1 VRLYNRLV
9 LKLGEFSAL
18 AQVSIRTLRHYDEV
32 GLLKPTHFEAQTG
45 YRYYSVSQL
54 PRLHRILALRDL
66 GFPLDRIGDTLEEG
80 VSADALRGMLLL
92 RSVEQEKQVNEETER
107 LNRLKAL
114 IHLIDKE
121 GRMSSDVIMK
131 EVEPQWIVS
140 LRENIPA
147 YRAVGQLIGRLYG
160 LLGPLGGEGMG
171 VGLLHDPEY
180 KEQDVDVE
188 AGVYVKYR
196 VEAQAPLRCY
206 QLPAVTVASVVH
218 HGPFNRIGEAYTD
231 LLRWIEAN
239 HYYPGDPTRELF
251 LHVSQPASRDD
262 RSNVTEIQ
270 VPVRKE

>member
-1 VRLYNRLV
+1 MRLYNRLV
-9 LKLGEFSAL
+9 LKIGEFSAL

-32 GLLKPTHFEAQTG
+32 GLLKPTHVETQTG

-92 RSVEQEKQVNEETER
+92 RRVEQEKQVNEETER

-147 YRAVGQLIGRLYG
+147 YRVVGQLIGRLYG

-188 AGVYVKYR
+188 AGVYVKHR
-196 VEAQAPLRCY
+196 VEAPAPLRCY
-206 QLPAVTVASVVH
+206 QLAAVTVASVVH
-218 HGPFNRIGEAYTD
+218 HGAFNRIGEAYTD

-239 HYYPGDPTRELF
+239 HHHRAAQHANCFFT
-251 LHVSQPASRDD
+251 
-262 RSNVTEIQ
+262 
-270 VPVRKE
+270 

>member
-9 LKLGEFSAL
+9 LKIGEFSAL

-32 GLLKPTHFEAQTG
+32 GLLKPTHVETQTG

-54 PRLHRILALRDL
+54 PRLHRILALRDI

-92 RSVEQEKQVNEETER
+92 RSVEQERQVNEETER

-147 YRAVGQLIGRLYG
+147 YRVVGQLIGRLYG

-171 VGLLHDPEY
+171 VGLLHDTEY

-188 AGVYVKYR
+188 AGVYVQDR
-196 VEAQAPLRCY
+196 VQAQAPLRCY

-218 HGPFNRIGEAYTD
+218 HGAFNRIGEKRMPIFCA
-231 LLRWIEAN
+231 
-239 HYYPGDPTRELF
+239 G
-251 LHVSQPASRDD
+251 
-262 RSNVTEIQ
+262 
-270 VPVRKE
+270 

>member
-1 VRLYNRLV
+1 MRLYNRLV
-9 LKLGEFSAL
+9 LKIGEFSAL

-32 GLLKPTHFEAQTG
+32 GLLKPTHVEAQTG

-54 PRLHRILALRDL
+54 PRLHRILELRDL

-80 VSADALRGMLLL
+80 VSADAIRGMLLL
-92 RSVEQEKQVNEETER
+92 RKAEQEKHVNEETER
-107 LNRLKAL
+107 LDRLKAL

-131 EVEPQWIVS
+131 EVERQWIVS

-147 YRAVGQLIGRLYG
+147 YRVVGQLIGRLYG

-188 AGVYVKYR
+188 AGVYVKHR
-196 VEAQAPLRCY
+196 VEAQAPLRFY

-218 HGPFNRIGEAYTD
+218 HGAFNRIGEAYTD

-239 HYYPGDPTRELF
+239 HYHPCGPTRELF
-251 LHVSQPASRDD
+251 LYVSQPVSRDD
-262 RSNVTEIQ
+262 SSNVTEIQ

>member
-1 VRLYNRLV
+1 MRLYNRLV
-9 LKLGEFSAL
+9 LKIGEFSAL

-32 GLLKPTHFEAQTG
+32 GLLKPTHVEAQTG

-147 YRAVGQLIGRLYG
+147 YKVVGQLIGRLYG
-160 LLGPLGGEGMG
+160 LIGPLGGEGMG

>member
-1 VRLYNRLV
+1 MRLYNRLV
-9 LKLGEFSAL
+9 LKIGEFSAL

-32 GLLKPTHFEAQTG
+32 GLLKPTHVEAQTG

-66 GFPLDRIGDTLEEG
+66 GFPLHRIGDTLEEG

-92 RSVEQEKQVNEETER
+92 RSVEQERQVNEETER

-147 YRAVGQLIGRLYG
+147 YRVVGQLIGRLYG

-188 AGVYVKYR
+188 AGVYVKHR

-218 HGPFNRIGEAYTD
+218 HGAFNRIGEAYTD

-239 HYYPGDPTRELF
+239 HYHPGGPTRELF
-251 LHVSQPASRDD
+251 LHVSQPVSRDD
-262 RSNVTEIQ
+262 SSNVTEIQ

>member
-1 VRLYNRLV
+1 
-9 LKLGEFSAL
+9 
-18 AQVSIRTLRHYDEV
+18 
-32 GLLKPTHFEAQTG
+32 
-45 YRYYSVSQL
+45 
-54 PRLHRILALRDL
+54 
-66 GFPLDRIGDTLEEG
+66 
-80 VSADALRGMLLL
+80 MLLL
-92 RSVEQEKQVNEETER
+92 RSVEQERQVNEETER

-147 YRAVGQLIGRLYG
+147 YRVVGQLIGRLYG

-188 AGVYVKYR
+188 AGVYVKLR

-218 HGPFNRIGEAYTD
+218 HGAFNRIGEAYTD

-239 HYYPGDPTRELF
+239 CYHPGGPTRELF
-251 LHVSQPASRDD
+251 LHVSQPVNRDD
-262 RSNVTEIQ
+262 SSNVTEIQ
-270 VPVRKE
+270 VPVREE

>member
-1 VRLYNRLV
+1 MRLYNRLV
-9 LKLGEFSAL
+9 LKIGEFSAL

-32 GLLKPTHFEAQTG
+32 GLLKPTHVEAQTG

-66 GFPLDRIGDTLEEG
+66 GFPLHRIGDTLEEG

-92 RSVEQEKQVNEETER
+92 RSVEQERQVNEETER

-147 YRAVGQLIGRLYG
+147 YRVVGQLIGRLYG

-188 AGVYVKYR
+188 AGVYVKLR

-218 HGPFNRIGEAYTD
+218 HGAFNRIGEAYTD

-239 HYYPGDPTRELF
+239 RYHPDGPTRELF
-251 LHVSQPASRDD
+251 LHVSQPVSRDD
-262 RSNVTEIQ
+262 SSNVTEIQ
-270 VPVRKE
+270 VPVREE